1 MLTRQEK
8 INRIKCI
15 LKESRLEHI
24 ALYNIE
30 FANKIS
36 AVSNSLDKEK
46 NCHINLY
53 YHGFLILNKF
63 RWKIDLNKETL

>member
-36 AVSNSLDKEK
+36 SVSNSLDKE
-46 NCHINLY
+46 NAFYINVY
-53 YHGFLILNKF
+53 YYGFLILNKF
-63 RWKIDLNKETL
+63 LWKIDLKEVS